1 MLKKLSDLHD
11 IVKKQKQPKRLVLAV
26 AQDEHSL
33 EAVSMAVK
41 KNYIEAILVG
51 DADKIKDI
59 AAKHP
64 KKIDISKMQ
73 IINEI
78 DVTEAVAKSVK
89 LVHYGEADILM
100 KGNIGTAVLL
110 KGVLNKE
117 WGLRKN
123 EVLSH
128 IALFEIEAYHHKLL
142 ALTDVAMNIA
152 PDLNT
157 KVGIIN
163 NSVEFLRKL
172 GVETPKVAV
181 LGAVELVNEMM
192 PATLDAALL
201 SKMADRGQIKNAIID
216 GPLAFDNAISA
227 ESARHKG
234 IISNVAGDADLL
246 LLPDIEAGN
255 VLYKSFI
262 FFANAKTAAII
273 LGASAPIVLTSRS
286 DSEESKLDSIVLA
299 AAVD

>member
-1 MLKKLSDLHD
+1 MLTKLSEIHE
-11 IVKKQKQPKRLVLAV
+11 IVKKKKETKRLVLAV

-33 EAVSMAVK
+33 EAVCAAAK
-41 KNYIEAILVG
+41 KKYIDPILVG
-51 DADKIKDI
+51 DREEIKKIADK
-59 AAKHP
+59 H
-64 KKIDISKMQ
+64 KKIDLSLFT
-73 IINEI
+73 IINETNI
-78 DVTEAVAKSVK
+78 QEAVAKAVK

-100 KGNIGTAVLL
+100 KGNVGTSVLL

-117 WGLRKN
+117 WGLRMN

-128 IALFEIEAYHHKLL
+128 IALFEVPAYHHKLL

-157 KVGIIN
+157 KIQILN
-163 NSVEFLRKL
+163 NSVEFLRTL
-172 GVETPKVAV
+172 GVMTPKVAV
-181 LGAVELVNEMM
+181 LGAVELVNETM
-192 PATLDAALL
+192 PATMDAALL
-201 SKMADRGQIKNAIID
+201 SKMAERGQIKNCIVD

-234 IISNVAGDADLL
+234 IVSKVAGDADLL

-255 VLYKSFI
+255 VLYKAFV
-262 FFANAKTAAII
+262 FFVQAKVAAVI
-273 LGASAPIVLTSRS
+273 LGARAPIVLTSRS

-299 AAVD
+299 AAIC

>member
-1 MLKKLSDLHD
+1 MLKKLSDLHA
-11 IVKKQKQPKRLVLAV
+11 IAKKKSIKRLVLAV
-26 AQDEHSL
+26 AQDKHSL
-33 EAVSMAVK
+33 EAVSRAAK
-41 KNYIEAILVG
+41 KKYIEPILVG
-51 DADKIKDI
+51 DADKIREI
-59 AAKHP
+59 ADKLKNVDLSACH
-64 KKIDISKMQ
+64 
-73 IINEI
+73 IINEP
-78 DVTEAVAKSVK
+78 DVEEAVAKSVK

-100 KGNIGTAVLL
+100 KGNIGSSTLL

-117 WGLRKN
+117 WGLRRN
-123 EVLSH
+123 RVISH
-128 IALFEIEAYHHKLL
+128 IALFEVEAYHHKLI

-157 KVGIIN
+157 KVGILD

-172 GVETPKVAV
+172 GIEQPKVAV

-192 PATLDAALL
+192 PATMDAALL
-201 SKMADRGQIKNAIID
+201 SKMADRGQIKNCIID

-227 ESARHKG
+227 ASAKHKG
-234 IISNVAGDADLL
+234 IVSNVAGDADLL

-262 FFANAKTAAII
+262 FFANAKTAANVI
-273 LGASAPIVLTSRS
+273 GASAPIVLTSRS

-299 AAVD
+299 VVVN

>member
-1 MLKKLSDLHD
+1 MLKKLSDLHA
-11 IVKKQKQPKRLVLAV
+11 IAKKKPIKRLVLAV

-33 EAVSMAVK
+33 EAVSRAAK
-41 KNYIEAILVG
+41 KKYIEPILVG
-51 DADKIKDI
+51 DADKIREI
-59 AAKHP
+59 ADKLKNVDLSTCH
-64 KKIDISKMQ
+64 
-73 IINEI
+73 IINEP
-78 DVTEAVAKSVK
+78 DVEEAVAKSVK

-100 KGNIGTAVLL
+100 KGNIGSSTLL

-117 WGLRKN
+117 WGLRRN
-123 EVLSH
+123 RVISH
-128 IALFEIEAYHHKLL
+128 IALFEVEAYHHKLI

-157 KVGIIN
+157 KVGILD

-172 GVETPKVAV
+172 GIEQPKVAV

-192 PATLDAALL
+192 PATMDAALL
-201 SKMADRGQIKNAIID
+201 SKMADRGQIKNCIID

-227 ESARHKG
+227 ASAKHKG
-234 IISNVAGDADLL
+234 IVSNVAGDADLL

-262 FFANAKTAAII
+262 FFANAKTAANVI
-273 LGASAPIVLTSRS
+273 GASAPIVLTSRS
-286 DSEESKLDSIVLA
+286 DREESKLDSIVLA
-299 AAVD
+299 VVVN

>member
-1 MLKKLSDLHD
+1 MLKKLAELHE
-11 IVKKQKQPKRLVLAV
+11 IVKKQKQPKRLVVAV

-33 EAVSMAVK
+33 EAVSAAVK
-41 KNYIEAILVG
+41 KNYVEAILVG
-51 DADKIKDI
+51 DADKIRDI
-59 AAKHP
+59 ASKQ
-64 KKIDISKMQ
+64 KKVDISKMH
-73 IINEI
+73 IINEPI
-78 DVTEAVAKSVK
+78 IQEAVAKAVK
-89 LVHYGEADILM
+89 LVHYGEAEILM
-100 KGNIGTAVLL
+100 KGNVGTATLL

-142 ALTDVAMNIA
+142 AITDVAMNIA

-157 KVGIIN
+157 KVGIVN
-163 NSVEFLRKL
+163 NSIDCLRKL
-172 GVETPKVAV
+172 GVEKPKVAV

-201 SKMADRGQIKNAIID
+201 SKMADRGQIANCIID

-227 ESARHKG
+227 ESAKHKG
-234 IISNVAGDADLL
+234 IVSNVAGDADLL

-262 FFANAKTAAII
+262 FFANAKTAAVI
-273 LGASAPIVLTSRS
+273 LGATAPIVLTSRS

-299 AAVD
+299 AAIQ

>member
-1 MLKKLSDLHD
+1 MLKKFSDLHE
-11 IVKKQKQPKRLVLAV
+11 IVKKKKQVKRLVLAV
-26 AQDEHSL
+26 AQDDHSL
-33 EAVSMAVK
+33 EAVSLATDK
-41 KNYIEAILVG
+41 KYIEPILVG
-51 DADKIKDI
+51 DAEQIKEI
-59 AAKHP
+59 AEK
-64 KKIDISKMQ
+64 KKIDLKKFN
-73 IINEI
+73 IINEPN
-78 DVTEAVAKSVK
+78 VTEAVAKSVK

-100 KGNIGTAVLL
+100 KGHVGTAVLL

-123 EVLSH
+123 EVVSH
-128 IALFEIEAYHHKLL
+128 IALFEIEAYHHKIL

-172 GVETPKVAV
+172 GVEKPKVAV

-192 PATLDAALL
+192 PATMDAALL
-201 SKMADRGQIKNAIID
+201 SKMADRGQIKHCIID

-255 VLYKSFI
+255 VLYKSFV
-262 FFANAKTAAII
+262 FFANAKTAANIV
-273 LGASAPIVLTSRS
+273 GASAPIVLTSRS

-299 AAVD
+299 AAID

>member
-1 MLKKLSDLHD
+1 MLKKLAELHD
-11 IVKKQKQPKRLVLAV
+11 IVKKQKQPKRLVVAV
-26 AQDEHSL
+26 AQDEHCL
-33 EAVSMAVK
+33 EAVSNAVK
-41 KNYIEAILVG
+41 KNYVEAILVG
-51 DADKIKDI
+51 DAEMIKEI
-59 AAKHP
+59 ASRH
-64 KKIDISKMQ
+64 KKIDLSKMH
-73 IINEI
+73 IINEPVI
-78 DVTEAVAKSVK
+78 AEAVAKAVK

-100 KGNIGTAVLL
+100 KGNVGTAVLL

-123 EVLSH
+123 EVISH

-157 KVGIIN
+157 KVGILN
-163 NSVEFLRKL
+163 NSIECLRKL
-172 GVETPKVAV
+172 GVEKPKIAV

-201 SKMADRGQIKNAIID
+201 SKMADRGQIANCIID

-227 ESARHKG
+227 ESAKHKG
-234 IISNVAGDADLL
+234 IVSNVAGDADLL

-262 FFANAKTAAII
+262 FFANAKTAAVI

-299 AAVD
+299 AAIL

>member
-1 MLKKLSDLHD
+1 MLKKFADLHEV
-11 IVKKQKQPKRLVLAV
+11 VKKKKQLKRLVLAV
-26 AQDEHSL
+26 AQDDHSL
-33 EAVSMAVK
+33 EAVSLATDK
-41 KNYIEAILVG
+41 KYIEPILVG
-51 DADKIKDI
+51 DADKIKEI
-59 AAKHP
+59 ADNN
-64 KKIDISKMQ
+64 KIDLKKFN
-73 IINEI
+73 IINEPNI
-78 DVTEAVAKSVK
+78 TEAVAKSVK

-100 KGNIGTAVLL
+100 KGQVGTAVLL

-123 EVLSH
+123 EVVSH
-128 IALFEIEAYHHKLL
+128 IALFEIEAYHHKIL

-163 NSVEFLRKL
+163 NSVEFLIKL
-172 GVETPKVAV
+172 GVEKPKVAV

-192 PATLDAALL
+192 PATMDAALL
-201 SKMADRGQIKNAIID
+201 SKMADRGQIKNCIID

-227 ESARHKG
+227 ESAKHKG
-234 IISNVAGDADLL
+234 IVSNVAGDADLL

-255 VLYKSFI
+255 VLYKSFV
-262 FFANAKTAAII
+262 FFANAKTAANIV
-273 LGASAPIVLTSRS
+273 GASAPIVLTSRS

>member
-1 MLKKLSDLHD
+1 MLKKLAELHE
-11 IVKKQKQPKRLVLAV
+11 IVRQKKQVKRLVVAV

-33 EAVSMAVK
+33 EAVSNAAK
-41 KNYIEAILVG
+41 KGYIEAILVG
-51 DADKIKDI
+51 DASEIRKI
-59 AAKHP
+59 AEKH
-64 KKIDISKMQ
+64 KKVDISKFE
-73 IINEI
+73 IVNES
-78 DVTEAVAKSVK
+78 DPQEAVAKAVK

-100 KGNIGTAVLL
+100 KGNVGTSTLL

-128 IALFEIEAYHHKLL
+128 IAMFEVEAYHHKLISL
-142 ALTDVAMNIA
+142 ADVAMNIA

-157 KVGIIN
+157 KIAIIN

-172 GVETPKVAV
+172 GIETPKVAV
-181 LGAVELVNEMM
+181 IGAVELVNESM
-192 PATLDAALL
+192 PATMDAALL
-201 SKMADRGQIKNAIID
+201 SKMAERGQIKNCIID

-234 IISNVAGDADLL
+234 IVSKVAGDADLL

-255 VLYKSFI
+255 VLYKSFV
-262 FFANAKTAAII
+262 FFTKAKVAAVV
-273 LGASAPIVLTSRS
+273 LGARAPIVLTSRS

-299 AAVD
+299 AAIA

>member
-1 MLKKLSDLHD
+1 MLKKFADLHEV
-11 IVKKQKQPKRLVLAV
+11 VKKKKQLKRLVLAV
-26 AQDEHSL
+26 AQDDHSL
-33 EAVSMAVK
+33 EAVSLATDK
-41 KNYIEAILVG
+41 KYIEPILVG
-51 DADKIKDI
+51 DADLIKEI
-59 AAKHP
+59 ADNN
-64 KKIDISKMQ
+64 KIDLKKFN
-73 IINEI
+73 IINEPN
-78 DVTEAVAKSVK
+78 VTEAVAKSVK

-100 KGNIGTAVLL
+100 KGHVGTAVLL

-123 EVLSH
+123 EVVSH
-128 IALFEIEAYHHKLL
+128 IALFEIEAYHHKIL

-163 NSVEFLRKL
+163 NAVEFLIKL
-172 GVETPKVAV
+172 GVEKPKVAV

-192 PATLDAALL
+192 PATMDAALL
-201 SKMADRGQIKNAIID
+201 SKMADRGQIKNCIID

-227 ESARHKG
+227 ESAKHKG
-234 IISNVAGDADLL
+234 IVSNVAGDADLL

-255 VLYKSFI
+255 VLYKSFV
-262 FFANAKTAAII
+262 FFANAKTAANIV
-273 LGASAPIVLTSRS
+273 GASAPIVLTSRS